1 MEDEVAM
8 IGNRERLFWGALAA
22 ALLLSLLGLL
32 PRLSAERSAR
42 SVALVVDYRDLL
54 SLARENGETPEKMA
68 RRIGPRGI
76 VGVLAAE
83 LSGKDLALGKLP
95 LRFEPASAFGLGGI
109 ASDRGVIALPAA
121 SPLVPR
127 LLEDLKA
134 KFPDLATR
142 TEGKTLFLLL
152 PAAFDELGDSGLVPD
167 YAALDFAR
175 KTGWVALYRP
185 SPCVG
190 VDGARTAAFL
200 TGLFDDYPQI
210 RALVP
215 AGMVI
220 AGYPDLAPVAE
231 AMRQAG
237 ICAAQV
243 EFVKQIGAAE
253 FARETAPDVL
263 PLHSLVRDE
272 ILSRRMTREQI
283 VDRMVRAV
291 FERSIRVVIL
301 RPYELYSGGRAAA
314 FEADL
319 AEIAG
324 ALGRRGYRFEWPLP
338 YPGFGAPLSGA
349 LACGILLIACAWM
362 TASRFRGK
370 EAAPLAPRAAA
381 ILGGAALVCGVSA
394 ALLSPAAKLLG
405 AAVTVAV
412 ATEACLTAL
421 DPRRR
426 PLAGAT
432 LGLVVTCAGGLS
444 VASFFG
450 HPLYML
456 RLAVFSGVKATLLLP
471 PLLVLLHDLRRG
483 IHPEPLGAWMRR
495 PPLWAEGI
503 AALGLLAAVAVV
515 ALRSDNVSYVPDWEI
530 AFRDMLER
538 FLVVR
543 PRTKEFLFG
552 YPCLMLARAFAE
564 CDLLPRWRELFRLGA
579 ALAFAS
585 AVNSFCHFHTLL
597 VLTLVRVVNGWWIGI
612 LFGAL
617 LALAVRRWADSGRC
631 RPSSLSS

>member
-1 MEDEVAM
+1 M

-324 ALGRRGYRFEWPLP
+324 RSAKRATVRVAPAL
-338 YPGFGAPLSGA
+338 PGFRGAPLRSPRLRHPADRLRLDDGQPVPRE
-349 LACGILLIACAWM
+349 G
-362 TASRFRGK
+362 G
-370 EAAPLAPRAAA
+370 RAARPPCR
-381 ILGGAALVCGVSA
+381 G
-394 ALLSPAAKLLG
+394 
-405 AAVTVAV
+405 
-412 ATEACLTAL
+412 
-421 DPRRR
+421 DPRRGR
-426 PLAGAT
+426 PRLW
-432 LGLVVTCAGGLS
+432 GL
-444 VASFFG
+444 
-450 HPLYML
+450 
-456 RLAVFSGVKATLLLP
+456 
-471 PLLVLLHDLRRG
+471 
-483 IHPEPLGAWMRR
+483 RR
-495 PPLWAEGI
+495 PPLPRGEAPGGGGHRGRRDGGLPDRPGS
-503 AALGLLAAVAVV
+503 AQASPRRCDPGAGGDLRRRAVGGLLLRPPSLHAAPRRLLRRQGDAAFAAAPRPPARPEERNPPGAPRGVDA
-515 ALRSDNVSYVPDWEI
+515 APSPLGGGDRRSRPSGGGGRGGAAERQRLLRS
-530 AFRDMLER
+530 
-538 FLVVR
+538 
-543 PRTKEFLFG
+543 
-552 YPCLMLARAFAE
+552 
-564 CDLLPRWRELFRLGA
+564 RLGDCLSGYA
-579 ALAFAS
+579 GTLPCSS
-585 AVNSFCHFHTLL
+585 APGP
-597 VLTLVRVVNGWWIGI
+597 R
-612 LFGAL
+612 
-617 LALAVRRWADSGRC
+617 
-631 RPSSLSS
+631 SSSSAIPA